1 MNGGSQMTEKFTLQR
16 VNHIINEQYEAEK
29 QFLKEFEAGN
39 YTFQNPYVKLNPYLI
54 APLSALIMF
63 KTEQELQVTIT
74 VKGKEA
80 AGDISHAFPAS
91 KVHQIPV
98 YGLYG
103 DYHNTIILRL
113 ETGEENVIEI
123 RTEPLSAKV
132 KLPTKVVTT
141 AEYMQHNVVFVTPT
155 SFAYDAAYDYK
166 GDCRWYTTVNFVF
179 DLKRISNG
187 NILVGSYRLV
197 APPYHTTGVI
207 EMSLIG
213 KIYNEYRLPGGYHHD
228 QLEMEDGN
236 FIILTQNLQ
245 RGTVEDMAVLVD
257 RKTGKI
263 LKEWDY
269 QKILPLTTGKSGSWT
284 EHDWFHNNAVWHD
297 KKTNSLTLSGRH
309 QDIIIN
315 IDYETGDLNWIIG
328 DPEGWSEDLVNKYF
342 FTPVGN
348 TAFDWQYEQHA
359 CVILPDGDVFVFDN
373 GHYRAKSPEK
383 YVLAKDN
390 FSRGVRY
397 RINTTDMTIQQ
408 IWQYGKERGSEF
420 FSPYISNVEYYGEGH
435 YMVHSGGIV
444 NYNGVA
450 SDKLASQYDTND
462 PLVVLNSI
470 TVELLNNKTV
480 YEMHLPANYYRA
492 EKMPLYSEKET
503 LMFGKGRQLGSLG
516 VTEKFLTDIPGV
528 EDTGLLVPEKYNT
541 RIALEEDRLAFK
553 ASFEKG
559 QVVMLVLEN
568 DQAKHQYYIPTTK
581 KPFTAMC
588 VGTFLQED
596 SSRVVEYYVNKEGL
610 KGSFGISLIVEDKK
624 YQTGITVEF

>member
-1 MNGGSQMTEKFTLQR
+1 MNEKLTFQK

-29 QFLKEFEAGN
+29 QYLKEFEASD

-63 KTEQELQVTIT
+63 KTKQESQVIVT

-80 AGDISHAFPAS
+80 AGDISHIFPKN

-98 YGLYG
+98 FGLYG
-103 DYHNTIILRL
+103 DYQNIVILRL
-113 ETGEENVIEI
+113 ENGEEKVIEI
-123 RTEPLSAKV
+123 RTEPLAAKV
-132 KLPTKVVTT
+132 KLPTKIETT
-141 AEYMQHNVVFVTPT
+141 AGYLKDNVVFVTPT

-166 GDCRWYTTVNFVF
+166 GDCRWYTTLNFVF

-187 NILVGSYRLV
+187 NIMVGSYRLV

-213 KIYNEYRLPGGYHHD
+213 KIYKEYRLPGGYHHD

-257 RKTGKI
+257 RKTGAI

-269 QKILPLTTGKSGSWT
+269 QKVLPLTAGKSGSWT
-284 EHDWFHNNAVWHD
+284 EHDWFHNNSVWYD
-297 KKTNSLTLSGRH
+297 KKTHSLTLSGRH

-315 IDYETGDLNWIIG
+315 LDYESGELNWIIG
-328 DPEGWSEDLVNKYF
+328 DPEGWPEDFVKKYF
-342 FTPVGN
+342 FTPVGDRE
-348 TAFDWQYEQHA
+348 FDWQYEQHA
-359 CVILPDGDVFVFDN
+359 CMMLPDGDVFVFDN

-383 YVLAKDN
+383 YLLAKDN

-397 RINTTDMTIQQ
+397 RINTTDRTIQQ
-408 IWQYGKERGSEF
+408 VWQYGKERGSKF
-420 FSPYISNVEYYGEGH
+420 FSPYISNVEYYDEGH

-444 NYNGVA
+444 HYDGVA

-462 PLVVLNSI
+462 TLVVLNSI
-470 TVELLNNKTV
+470 TVELKDDEVV

-492 EKMPLYSEKET
+492 EKMALYSEQET
-503 LMFGKGRQLGSLG
+503 LVLGKGCQLGSLG
-516 VTEKFLTDIPGV
+516 VTEEFLTDIPGV
-528 EDTGLLVPEKYNT
+528 EDTGLLIPEKYNPKF
-541 RIALEEDRLAFK
+541 ALEEDRLALK

-568 DQAKHQYYIPTTK
+568 GQEKHQYYIPTTK

-596 SSRVVEYYVNKEGL
+596 SSRVVEYYVSKEGL
-610 KGSFGISLIVEDKK
+610 KGSFAISLIIEDKK
-624 YQTGITVEF
+624 YQSGITVEF